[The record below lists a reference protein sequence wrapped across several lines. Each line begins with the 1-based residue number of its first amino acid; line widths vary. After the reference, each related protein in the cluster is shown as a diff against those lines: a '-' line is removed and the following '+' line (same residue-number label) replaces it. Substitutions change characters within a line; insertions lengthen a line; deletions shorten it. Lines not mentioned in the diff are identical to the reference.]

1 MDRENCGRRRNARL
15 SAAAGGGMGAALL
28 HHMMHL
34 LLHLDRRYAFSET
47 PHRSMRTL
55 AIHLFATAF
64 SESERTLLNG
74 FLQLIADEREGNY
87 IDRNQVSAVRDIAL
101 QMHLTGRTDCSR

>member
-1 MDRENCGRRRNARL
+1 VVGDATRGFPQQPV
-15 SAAAGGGMGAALL
+15 AAWWQHFSTTSTNLMHLFL
-28 HHMMHL
+28 HHV
-34 LLHLDRRYAFSET
+34 FSET